1 MTAVEHEVDGLDAP
15 IPFTVS
21 ERGWAIHR
29 GRWLTT
35 GEAAERLGF
44 SLNQVT
50 GLLRTGHLVGMQVER
65 RQWLVDAESVDAVAS
80 LRRRLPAEPLLRLV
94 AGRGGA
100 SAVGVC
106 QHSAEEKALERAA
119 RDGWVT
125 VREADALAVGL
136 LGLTPWEVWGA
147 EYDA

>member
-1 MTAVEHEVDGLDAP
+1 MTAVEHETDDLDAP
-15 IPFTVS
+15 IPFTLS

-35 GEAAERLGF
+35 GEAAERLGVCGG
-44 SLNQVT
+44 QVVEQ
-50 GLLRTGHLVGMQVER
+50 LRTGRLIGVRVER
-65 RQWLVDAESVDAVAS
+65 NQWLVDAESVGAVAS

-94 AGRGGA
+94 AGRGGP
-100 SAVGVC
+100 SAVGAR